1 MDDPQTGRLLV
12 VDDNEMNRDM
22 LSRRLQRKGHEVVT
36 ADDGA
41 AALELV
47 EGEQFDVVLLD
58 IMMPGIDGFEVLER
72 LRATYTP
79 TELPIIMATAKGE
92 RGDIVR
98 AFKLGA
104 NDYVTKP
111 LDFPVVSARVQT
123 QLSLK
128 RSVDRIVAL
137 EQDLARRN
145 AALEKANRRM
155 SKDLAAA
162 AKVQRSMLPT
172 SLPNRDGLEFAWF
185 FRPCDELAGD
195 ILSVFQ
201 INDTHVGLYLLDVSG
216 HGVQAALLS
225 VTLSRVLTPVA
236 DQPNLVRRL
245 VGDGPSLAATPPGE
259 VVAELNRRF
268 PVNPETGQY
277 FTIHYAVLNTQ
288 THELR
293 SVCAGHPGPV
303 YLPAEGE
310 PVIMTSRSFPVGWV
324 PEAAYEEKCVQ
335 LQPGDRLYLYSDG
348 INEAM
353 NAEREQFG
361 EARIIEAG
369 RTCRGMS
376 LQESLDELAAA
387 AEGWSER
394 GFEDDATLMAIERSR
409 AS

>member
-1 MDDPQTGRLLV
+1 MNALSGRLLV

-41 AALELV
+41 AALELI
-47 EGEQFDVVLLD
+47 ERETFDVVLLD

-72 LRATYTP
+72 LRAKHSA
-79 TELPIIMATAKGE
+79 TELPVIMATAKGE
-92 RGDIVR
+92 RDDIVK
-98 AFKLGA
+98 ALKMGA

-111 LDFPVVSARVQT
+111 LDFAVVSARVQT

-128 RSVDRIVAL
+128 RAVDKIVAL
-137 EQDLARRN
+137 EKDLARRN
-145 AALEKANRRM
+145 QALETANQRM
-155 SKDLAAA
+155 SRDLEAA
-162 AKVQRSMLPT
+162 AKVQQSMLPT
-172 SLPNRDGLEFAWF
+172 SLPNRNGLAFAWL

-195 ILSVFQ
+195 ILNIFQ
-201 INDTHVGLYLLDVSG
+201 INDTHIGLYLLDVSG

-225 VTLSRVLTPVA
+225 VTLCRVLTPLS
-236 DQPNLVRRL
+236 DQPNLVRRRNPQS
-245 VGDGPSLAATPPGE
+245 DSFEPTPPGE

-268 PVNPETGQY
+268 QVNPDTGQY
-277 FTIHYAVLNTQ
+277 FTIHYAVLNTE
-288 THELR
+288 TYELR

-324 PEAAYEEKCVQ
+324 PEAAYEEQCVH
-335 LQPGDRLYLYSDG
+335 LQPGDRLYFYSDG

-353 NAEREQFG
+353 NGQREQFG
-361 EARIIEAG
+361 EARIVEAG

-376 LQESLDELAAA
+376 LQASLDELASA
-387 AEGWSER
+387 AEAWSER
-394 GFEDDATLMAIERSR
+394 GFEDDATLMAIERSP
-409 AS
+409 AN